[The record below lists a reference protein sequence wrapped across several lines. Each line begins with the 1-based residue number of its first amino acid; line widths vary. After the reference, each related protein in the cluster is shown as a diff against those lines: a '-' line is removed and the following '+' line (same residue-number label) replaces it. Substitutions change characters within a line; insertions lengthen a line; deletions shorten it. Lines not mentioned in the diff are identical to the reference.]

1 MKDDNYPV
9 KNQDD
14 ELDEISKSAVKREM
28 QRLQDIGKRLTE
40 MNPGQWE
47 KLTLSDT
54 LIVALEESKRLK
66 QNEAKRRHM
75 QYIGKVMRNE
85 DIDAIQN
92 ELDLLDPSSE
102 AYGRLT
108 GQLEKWRD
116 RLVKDAKAMN
126 QFIDEYPNVDRQQ
139 LRNLV
144 RNAAKEVS
152 SEPPKPGTAFKKL
165 YKMIKEH
172 VTAG

>member
-1 MKDDNYPV
+1 MKDDQYPT
-9 KNQDD
+9 NEQDD
-14 ELDEISKSAVKREM
+14 EFEEVSKSAVKREM
-28 QRLQDIGKRLTE
+28 QRLQDIGKQLTE
-40 MNPGQWE
+40 MNPNQWG
-47 KLTLSDT
+47 KLTLSET
-54 LIVALEESKRLK
+54 LLAALEESKRLK
-66 QNEAKRRHM
+66 QNEAKRRHL

-85 DIDAIQN
+85 DIETIQH

-126 QFIDEYPNVDRQQ
+126 QFIDEHPAVDRQH
-139 LRNLV
+139 LRTLV
-144 RNAAKEVS
+144 RNAGKEMS
-152 SEPPKPGTAFKKL
+152 SEPPKPGSAYKKL
-165 YKMIKEH
+165 YQLIKEH